1 MVSPLRLN
9 RVLVP
14 LTEHMLTTSI
24 SLPLEMLQAAM
35 TYSQLQRQDGKTEI
49 RFCAESLTSVQSMSG
64 ILLTPDST
72 LEESGQADLVLVP
85 ALWRNPMPVV
95 RNAHVLV
102 QWLKQQHANGALFC
116 VAGTGIAFMAEA
128 GLLDG
133 QPAATHWY
141 YLDRLKKH
149 YRKVDFKPNHL
160 ITRSGRI
167 YCAGSVNSVAD
178 LMVHII
184 GLAMGESVAHRVE
197 QQFSHEIRRPF
208 EQTHYAEDHTTVHRD
223 EVIVRLQDWL
233 QNHFSEEIGQ
243 EQLVVQSGLTKRTLH
258 RRFKEATGI
267 SPSAYLQKLRLSQST
282 ELLKST
288 DLSVSEIALRC
299 GYGDPDYYSRL
310 FKKHYQLSP
319 SDFRRSVRG
328 KLFHLSDRL

>member
-1 MVSPLRLN
+1 
-9 RVLVP
+9 
-14 LTEHMLTTSI
+14 
-24 SLPLEMLQAAM
+24 MLQAAL
-35 TYSQLQRQDGKTEI
+35 TYSQLQRQDGNTEI
-49 RFCAESLTSVQSMSG
+49 KFCAESLKPVQSMSR
-64 ILLTPDST
+64 IPLTPELT
-72 LEESGQADLVLVP
+72 LSDSGQADLVLVP

-95 RNAHVLV
+95 RNSPALV
-102 QWLKQQHANGALFC
+102 NWLRRQHSNGALFC

-128 GLLDG
+128 GLMDS

-149 YRKVDFKPNHL
+149 YPKVDFKPNHL

-184 GLAMGESVAHRVE
+184 GLAMGESVAHQVE

-208 EQTHYAEDHTTVHRD
+208 EQTHYAEDHTTVHQD
-223 EVIVRLQDWL
+223 EIIVGLQDWL
-233 QNHFSEEIGQ
+233 QNHFSEEISQ
-243 EQLVVQSGLTKRTLH
+243 DQLAAQCGLTKRTLH
-258 RRFKEATGI
+258 RRFSEATGL
-267 SPSAYLQKLRLSQST
+267 SPSTYLQKLRLNQSA
-282 ELLKST
+282 ELLKSS

-310 FKKHYQLSP
+310 FKKQYQLSP
-319 SDFRRSVRG
+319 TDFRRSVRG
-328 KLFHLSDRL
+328 KLFHLSDKL